1 INTITTTSTIATTT
15 IATQC
20 CFIFC
25 RHVPNFEAIV
35 VPHFCW
41 KWNFILFALLYL
53 KKNGREATL
62 FANRVPTLPTG
73 GTGYFAAGSSLRSTP
88 PRKNLWP
95 RYDAEIK
102 LAALYASIKYN
113 AC

>member
-1 INTITTTSTIATTT
+1 MGSGSGMNILLGEIVLESASILP
-15 IATQC
+15 QEGSCLVLSPKMYKVKLRGC

-25 RHVPNFEAIV
+25 HHVPNFEAIV

-62 FANRVPTLPTG
+62 LPSEFRHCLKAELPTLR
-73 GTGYFAAGSSLRSTP
+73 L
-88 PRKNLWP
+88 
-95 RYDAEIK
+95 
-102 LAALYASIKYN
+102 
-113 AC
+113 